1 MAREAACAAMRRH
14 TKADELFRCNSA
26 ELLLSEIKSVRS
38 SLAVAKIHDATQ
50 FCLNRAAYLSQLQ
63 EVAQSLHL
71 DVGRAV
77 TFDIASTLWSQGEIT
92 APIEMLKNIENIK
105 ESKDDPLPISKS
117 ELLTDL
123 GQKLSQARLYRPD
136 EITQCYLQPAIKALE
151 RDANGAMAG
160 RVYHNFAAF
169 CDEQLRDSVAKDDF
183 DRISKIRNKKQQ
195 EINELAEYTKKATG
209 KERES
214 FKMAYSKAKLWF
226 KLDDD
231 EYKRLKTNREVL
243 LRNCLENYLLSIQAC
258 DDYNKDVLRFLSL
271 WLGNPKVQA
280 EESTIRDYFRMVPS
294 LKLAPFV
301 NQLSSR
307 LADSGDQFQK
317 TLFEI
322 LFRICRDHPFHS
334 LYQLF
339 SVFKSKGAREDDAA
353 KSRQKAADRLARH
366 IQSPE
371 GKTSSQTWV
380 SIHNSNILFVNFAQE
395 KDEKRAKTG
404 KGIPLRSFN
413 YGKKLEQTIQGLS
426 KKIPPPTLK
435 IALRRDKDYSSL
447 PTFTIFEPDIV
458 VAGGV
463 SAPKITT
470 IVASDGSRHKMLLK
484 GGNDDLRQDAIMEQV
499 FEQVSD
505 LLQDHR
511 PTRQRKLGIR
521 TYKVIP
527 LTHNAGIIEFV
538 KNTIPLHEYLL
549 PAHVRYY
556 PKDYKP
562 NACRQQISNAQTK
575 STKERIKVFET
586 IMKHF
591 HPVMR
596 YFFMERFLDPDDWF
610 HKRLAYSRST
620 AAISILGHILGL
632 GDRHG
637 HNILLDEISGEVV
650 HIDLGVA
657 FEAGRVLPVPEVVP
671 FRLTRDLVDGMGLSG
686 VEGPFRRCCNF
697 TLEALRK
704 NQDVI
709 MTILDVLRWDPLYSW
724 SVSLLR
730 VHRMQDAQEREAA
743 AAAAAA
749 ATTTTSTSTSRED
762 TPGADRKNGNDT
774 TSKKRDA
781 EEDKKDVHAN
791 VNEPGEADRALSV
804 VAKKLSA
811 GLSVEATVNE
821 LIRQAT
827 DVDNLAVLYCG
838 WAAYA

>member
-1 MAREAACAAMRRH
+1 MAREATCAAMRRH
-14 TKADELFRCNSA
+14 DRGSELFGSSRV
-26 ELLLSEIKSVRS
+26 ELLLSEIRSVRS
-38 SLAVAKIHDATQ
+38 SLALANRHDATQ
-50 FCLNRAAYLSQLQ
+50 FCLNRAAYLS
-63 EVAQSLHL
+63 ELHQMARDLKL
-71 DVGRAV
+71 DVDDAV
-77 TFDIASTLWSQGEIT
+77 SYDIANTLWSQGEVT
-92 APIEMLKNIENIK
+92 APIEILQSIEIGK
-105 ESKDDPLPISKS
+105 AGDEAALPISKS
-117 ELLTDL
+117 EILTDL
-123 GQKLSQARLYRPD
+123 GQKLSQARLRRPD
-136 EITQCYLQPAIKALE
+136 EITKHYLQPAIGALE
-151 RDANGAMAG
+151 KKVNGAMAG

-183 DRISKIRNKKQQ
+183 ERISKIRNRKHQDV
-195 EINELAEYTKKATG
+195 NELAELCKKSTG
-209 KERES
+209 RERES
-214 FKMAYSKAKLWF
+214 FKMAYSKAKTWF
-226 KLDDD
+226 KLDDE
-231 EYKRLKTNREVL
+231 EYRRLKANREVL
-243 LRNCLENYLLSIQAC
+243 LRNCLENYLLSIHSC
-258 DDYNKDVLRFLSL
+258 DEHDKDVLRFLSL
-271 WLGNPKVQA
+271 WLGNPQVQA
-280 EESTIRDYFRMVPS
+280 EESAIREYLRMVPS

-307 LADSGDQFQK
+307 LADNGDPFQR
-317 TLFEI
+317 TLFEMF
-322 LFRICRDHPFHS
+322 FRICRDHPFHS

-339 SVFKSKGAREDDAA
+339 SVFKSKGAKEDEAA
-353 KSRQKAADRLARH
+353 KSRQKAADRLAKL

-371 GKTSSQTWV
+371 GKTSSQTWISV
-380 SIHNSNILFVNFAQE
+380 HNSNITFVNFAQE
-395 KDEKRAKTG
+395 RSDKATKAG
-404 KGIPLRSFN
+404 KEIPMRNFV

-426 KKIPPPTLK
+426 KKIPPPTMT
-435 IALRRDKDYSSL
+435 IALRRDKDYTTL
-447 PTFTIFEPDIV
+447 PTFSTFEPNIC
-458 VAGGV
+458 VAGGI

-470 IVASDGSRHKMLLK
+470 IVASDGTRHKMLLK

-511 PTRQRKLGIR
+511 ATRQRKLGIR

-538 KNTIPLHEYLL
+538 RNTIPLHEYLL

-562 NACRQQISNAQTK
+562 NVCKQHIANAQTK
-575 STKERIKVFET
+575 SNRERIRVFENV
-586 IMKHF
+586 IAHF

-596 YFFMERFLDPDDWF
+596 FFFMEHFLDPDDWF
-610 HKRLAYSRST
+610 NKRLAYSRTT
-620 AAISILGHILGL
+620 AAISILGHVLGL

-637 HNILLDEISGEVV
+637 HNILLDEQTGEVV

-657 FEAGRVLPVPEVVP
+657 FEAGRILPVPEVVP

-686 VEGPFRRCCNF
+686 VEGPFRRCCQF

-724 SVSLLR
+724 SVSPLR
-730 VHRMQDAQEREAA
+730 IQRMQDAQEREAA

-749 ATTTTSTSTSRED
+749 STTTRDETPLADDKPQPPSTPAST
-762 TPGADRKNGNDT
+762 K
-774 TSKKRDA
+774 
-781 EEDKKDVHAN
+781 KKDPDGENAN
-791 VNEPGEADRALSV
+791 NANNANDEPGEADRALSI

>member
-1 MAREAACAAMRRH
+1 MAREAVCAAMRRNE
-14 TKADELFRCNSA
+14 KSGELFRTSQG
-26 ELLLSEIKSVRS
+26 ELLLSEIRSVRA
-38 SLAVAKIHDATQ
+38 SLAVAKMHDATQ
-50 FCLNRAAYLSQLQ
+50 FCLNRAAYLYELQ
-63 EVAQSLHL
+63 DVAQKLEL
-71 DVGRAV
+71 DVSRAI
-77 TFDIASTLWSQGEIT
+77 TYDIASTLWSQGEIT
-92 APIEMLKNIENIK
+92 APIEMLKSIENTK
-105 ESKDDPLPISKS
+105 ASEEDALPMSKS
-117 ELLTDL
+117 EILTDL
-123 GQKLSQARLYRPD
+123 GQKLSQARLHRPD
-136 EITQCYLQPAIKALE
+136 EIMKRYLLPAIDTLDKNT
-151 RDANGAMAG
+151 DGTMVG
-160 RVYHNFAAF
+160 RVYHNFAVF

-183 DRISKIRNKKQQ
+183 ERISKIRNKKQQ
-195 EINELAEYTKKATG
+195 EIHELAEYCKNSEG

-214 FKMAYSKAKLWF
+214 FKMAYSKAKTWF
-226 KLDDD
+226 KLDDE
-231 EYKRLKTNREVL
+231 EYRRLKTNREAL
-243 LRNCLENYLLSIQAC
+243 LRNSLENYLLSIQAC
-258 DDYNKDVLRFLSL
+258 DDYSKDVLRFLSL

-280 EESTIRDYFRMVPS
+280 EESSIREYLRLVPS
-294 LKLAPFV
+294 SKLAPFV

-307 LADSGDQFQK
+307 LADNGDPFQK
-317 TLFEI
+317 TLFETF
-322 LFRICRDHPFHS
+322 FRVCRDHPFHS

-339 SVFKSKGAREDDAA
+339 SVFKSKGAKEDDAA
-353 KSRQKAADRLARH
+353 KSRQKAADRLAKS
-366 IQSPE
+366 IQGPD
-371 GKTSSQTWV
+371 GKTSSQAWV
-380 SIHNSNILFVNFAQE
+380 SVHNSNIVFVNFAQE
-395 KDEKRAKTG
+395 KSDKAMRTG
-404 KGIPLRSFN
+404 KGIPLRSFQ

-426 KKIPPPTLK
+426 RKIPPPTLK
-435 IALRRDKDYSSL
+435 IALRRDRDYSSL
-447 PTFTIFEPDIV
+447 PTFTTFEPDIV

-470 IVASDGSRHKMLLK
+470 IIASDGTHHKMLLK

-505 LLQDHR
+505 LLRDHR
-511 PTRQRKLGIR
+511 TTRQRKLGIR

-549 PAHVRYY
+549 PAHVRYF
-556 PKDYKP
+556 PKDHKP
-562 NACRQQISNAQTK
+562 NACRQQIANAQTK
-575 STKERIKVFET
+575 STKERIKTFEGV
-586 IMKHF
+586 ISHF

-596 YFFMERFLDPDDWF
+596 FFFMEHFLDPDDWF
-610 HKRLAYSRST
+610 NKRLAYSRST
-620 AAISILGHILGL
+620 AAISILGHVLGL

-637 HNILLDEISGEVV
+637 HNILLDEQSGEVV

-686 VEGPFRRCCNF
+686 VEGPFKRCCNF

-730 VHRMQDAQEREAA
+730 VHRMQDAQERENAA
-743 AAAAAA
+743 AAAAA
-749 ATTTTSTSTSRED
+749 STRDE
-762 TPGADRKNGNDT
+762 TPAPVDKNGKST
-774 TSKKRDA
+774 TRTKTAAAADDDKRDGNF
-781 EEDKKDVHAN
+781 N